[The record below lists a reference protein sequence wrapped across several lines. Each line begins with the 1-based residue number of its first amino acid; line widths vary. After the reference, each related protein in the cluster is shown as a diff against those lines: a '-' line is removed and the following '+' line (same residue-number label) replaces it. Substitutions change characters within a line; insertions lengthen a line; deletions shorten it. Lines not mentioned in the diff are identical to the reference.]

1 MAIVIDLSGSVALVT
16 GAGAGIGREIA
27 RCLAEAGAHVAVNDI
42 TGERAE
48 ATAEAIRAA
57 GGSASAHAADVV
69 SAGGADALVAGVV
82 AEHGALHIAVNN
94 VGMMGG
100 RTAQPFLEQTADDA
114 RGIIE
119 RNLLATYLSCLAEAR
134 SMTNGG
140 VILNVSSG
148 EATRPSPMIAAY
160 GAAKAGIDHLTRTL
174 AVELGPRGVRVNA
187 MAPGTTYT
195 EEVAAV
201 ITPEG
206 FAERGRSN
214 PLGHPARPDELGRM
228 AVFLASDLAS
238 AITGEILHADCGA
251 GLGSSPTGAR
261 PTPAEPSAS

>member
-1 MAIVIDLSGSVALVT
+1 M
-16 GAGAGIGREIA
+16 
-27 RCLAEAGAHVAVNDI
+27 
-42 TGERAE
+42 
-48 ATAEAIRAA
+48 
-57 GGSASAHAADVV
+57 
-69 SAGGADALVAGVV
+69 GGADSLVAEVV

-100 RTAQPFLEQTADDA
+100 RQARSFLDTPADDA
-114 RGIIE
+114 RGIVE
-119 RNLLATYLSCLAEAR
+119 RNLLATYLCCLAEAQR
-134 SMTNGG
+134 MQQGG

-160 GAAKAGIDHLTRTL
+160 GAAKAGIDHLSRTL
-174 AVELGPRGVRVNA
+174 AVELGPLGIRVNA

-214 PLGHPARPDELGRM
+214 PLGHPARPDELGRL

-238 AITGEILHADCGA
+238 AITGEIIHADCGA

-261 PTPAEPSAS
+261 PTAART

>member
-1 MAIVIDLSGSVALVT
+1 VAIDIDLSGRIALVT

-27 RCLAEAGAHVAVNDI
+27 RCLAAAGAHVAVNDI
-42 TGERAE
+42 DAERAGSTV
-48 ATAEAIRAA
+48 AAVHDA
-57 GGSASAHAADVV
+57 GGQASVHAADVV
-69 SAGGADALVAGVV
+69 APGGADGLVAGVI
-82 AEHGALHIAVNN
+82 ADHGALDIAVNN

-100 RTAQPFLEQTADDA
+100 RRATSFLDTTADDA
-114 RGIIE
+114 RSIIE
-119 RNLLATYLSCLAEAR
+119 RNLLATYLCCLAEAGR
-134 SMTNGG
+134 IGPGG

-174 AVELGPRGVRVNA
+174 AVELGPRGIRVNA

-214 PLGHPARPDELGRM
+214 PLGHPARPDELGRL

-238 AITGEILHADCGA
+238 AITGEIVHADCGA
-251 GLGSSPTGAR
+251 GLGSTPTGAR
-261 PTPAEPSAS
+261 PTSTP